1 MERQRLPLVQL
12 EVGAIAF
19 ALRSGLTNGSRLPA
33 APRSLA
39 GVRGF
44 GSGLG
49 APSTRATLGL
59 EGLLLPPA
67 FLTAGLFAAAAF
79 LTAGFFAGTAVT
91 LGLAAGLAFCAGLT
105 DLACTAGTCLAPG

>member
-19 ALRSGLTNGSRLPA
+19 ALRSGLTNGSRRPA

-44 GSGLG
+44 GSSLG
-49 APSTRATLGL
+49 APSTLATLGL
-59 EGLLLPPA
+59 EGLLAPPVFLTPA
-67 FLTAGLFAAAAF
+67 FFSVTAATF
-79 LTAGFFAGTAVT
+79 
-91 LGLAAGLAFCAGLT
+91 GLAAGLAFFVDLT
-105 DLACTAGTCLAPG
+105 ARACTAG